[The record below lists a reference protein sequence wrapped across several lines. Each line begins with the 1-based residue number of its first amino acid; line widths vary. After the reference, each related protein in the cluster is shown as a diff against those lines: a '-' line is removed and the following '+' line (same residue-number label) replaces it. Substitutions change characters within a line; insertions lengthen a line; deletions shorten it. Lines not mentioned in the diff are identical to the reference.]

1 MGLNQEQV
9 DRIKTIEVMI
19 EILISEMEGQERT
32 DRSSSHRHLR
42 MARVAICGVTKNL
55 DEEWICANI

>member
-19 EILISEMEGQERT
+19 EILISEMEGTEGT
-32 DRSSSHRHLR
+32 TRSPSHRHLR
-42 MARVAICGVTKNL
+42 MARIAIRKVL
-55 DEEWICANI
+55 